1 MCLVSALCSQDGKMN
16 VEEEPSGDSS
26 GGESGEEEEE
36 EGEGWSEGGPEDSD
50 SPDGH
55 SDLESDADSKDA
67 HSADG
72 LVGRESDADSVE
84 VHAQL
89 QGDQR
94 PSPGERLPRDDQ
106 AAARAQ
112 LPYTFAGWQTPGVE
126 VSE

>member
-1 MCLVSALCSQDGKMN
+1 MSGVCALLQDGKIN
-16 VEEEPSGDSS
+16 IEEEPSGDAS

-55 SDLESDADSKDA
+55 SDLESDADSEDTRGP
-67 HSADG
+67 DG
-72 LVGRESDADSVE
+72 PVGRESDAHSTDAC
-84 VHAQL
+84 AQP

-112 LPYTFAGWQTPGVE
+112 LPYTFAGQQTPGIE
-126 VSE
+126 VSK